1 MGLLFIKHASLHYNI
16 DILLLIHSFLRSS
29 IRVSKCAFLSNRKKG
44 AARTV
49 DYCVELLLFVLVLC
63 KTRLPPTTE
72 TERRLIKSFNFKD
85 SHQSL
90 YA

>member
-1 MGLLFIKHASLHYNI
+1 MHTLAEVCFDCVLVFALQWAMCS
-16 DILLLIHSFLRSS
+16 
-29 IRVSKCAFLSNRKKG
+29 
-44 AARTV
+44 V